1 MSDTTKGAVAPD
13 DAATAAAAPS
23 LFVWGLIVLL
33 GLVWGGAFFLARVAV
48 AELPPLVLVLLRVAL
63 AALTL
68 HLVLLVSGRALWT
81 YRSRWRDFLGMGLLN
96 NAIPF
101 SLLFVGQTALGAGLA
116 SILNATTPIWTVL
129 IAHVLTRDERMI
141 PRRLAGVALGF
152 LGVATM
158 LGPAALGALT
168 SPPWAMLCV
177 VAGAI
182 SYGFGGIFGKRF
194 ADVPPAVTAT
204 GQLTASTLVML
215 PVALLVHDLPDWSA
229 VPGHVWLAV
238 VVLATASTAFAY
250 LLFFRI
256 LAAAGAVNV
265 SLVTLLVPAS
275 AIVLGAVFLD
285 ETLSPAAWAG
295 LALIASGLL
304 VLDGRLVSRLARPA
318 RAAR

>member
-1 MSDTTKGAVAPD
+1 MT
-13 DAATAAAAPS
+13 DAARPANATREGAAPGAPS
-23 LFVWGLIVLL
+23 ALVWAMIALL
-33 GLVWGGAFFLARVAV
+33 GLVWGGAFFLARIAV
-48 AELPPLVLVLLRVAL
+48 AELPPLTLVLLRVAL

-68 HLVLLVSGRALWT
+68 HLVLALLGRALWS
-81 YRSRWRDFLGMGLLN
+81 YRARWRDFLGMGLLN

-101 SLLFVGQTALGAGLA
+101 SLLFAGQTALGAGLA

-129 IAHVLTRDERMI
+129 IAHALTRDERI
-141 PRRLAGVALGF
+141 SARKLAGVALGF
-152 LGVATM
+152 VGVAVM
-158 LGPAALGALT
+158 LGPAAIGALEA
-168 SPPWAMLCV
+168 PLWAMLCV

-215 PVALLVHDLPDWSA
+215 PIALLAHGLPDWSA
-229 VPGHVWLAV
+229 VSGGTWLAV
-238 VVLATASTAFAY
+238 VALATASTAFAY

-275 AIVLGAVFLD
+275 AIVLGALFLD
-285 ETLSPAAWAG
+285 ETLSAAAWAG
-295 LALIASGLL
+295 LALIAGGLI
-304 VLDGRLVSRLARPA
+304 VLDGRLVSRFGRRAREG
-318 RAAR
+318 R